1 MEQKD
6 YLLREISKIG
16 DMLRYFVKKL
26 VEQKVEK
33 EEIEFTEQLDADLF
47 NELNL
52 GMDDFLQ
59 LPKEELFILIEQRK
73 GFNAENI
80 ETLGDLLVHLS
91 DRDIEN
97 RIKYLKQA
105 LNLYEY
111 IDKNSNTYSM
121 ILSDKMT
128 KTTNKINEV

>member
-26 VEQKVEK
+26 VEQKEEK

-111 IDKNSNTYSM
+111 IDKNSNTFSM

>member
-26 VEQKVEK
+26 VEQKEEK

-47 NELNL
+47 NELDL

-111 IDKNSNTYSM
+111 IDKNSNTFSM